1 MKTHSSELHPR
12 GAFKMKALTLAAV
25 IALSATGAAAWEA
38 TNDVLT
44 KGIKITEF
52 DSKVD
57 GNPRKE
63 MLYLYNGYVFYCV
76 ADLRP
81 QVACLTNLPMKLAN

>member
-1 MKTHSSELHPR
+1 
-12 GAFKMKALTLAAV
+12 MKALTLAAV
-25 IALSATGAAAWEA
+25 IALSATGAAAWEE
-38 TNDVLT
+38 TNNVLA
-44 KGIKITEF
+44 KGVKITEF

-63 MLYLYNGYVFYCV
+63 MLYLYNGSVFYCV

-81 QVACLTNLPMKLAN
+81 QVACLTNRPMRLAN

>member
-1 MKTHSSELHPR
+1 
-12 GAFKMKALTLAAV
+12 MKALTLAAV
-25 IALSATGAAAWEA
+25 IALSATEAAAAWA
-38 TNDVLT
+38 DTNDVLT

-52 DSKVD
+52 DSKKVD

-81 QVACLTNLPMKLAN
+81 QVACLTNLPMKVAN

>member
-1 MKTHSSELHPR
+1 
-12 GAFKMKALTLAAV
+12 MKAITLAAV
-25 IALSATGAAAWEA
+25 IALSATGAAALD
-38 TNDVLT
+38 TNEILT

-52 DSKVD
+52 NTEYD
-57 GNPRKE
+57 GRDAIKE